1 MITISEVVKTIILG
15 VSIVYAL
22 RFLKKPKKWNEIERI
37 IK

>member
-1 MITISEVVKTIILG
+1 MVTTSEVVKTIILG

-22 RFLKKPKKWNEIERI
+22 RLLRKPKKWNEIERI